1 MSIQD
6 KALQSAINLLKIA
19 HVPYGVILPD
29 GTTVATEG
37 YEFRL
42 IPPPP
47 AAPVKAVRRF
57 NVPLG
62 FYRDIY
68 YPALKDAQPG
78 QTIEIPAPEGVD
90 VEALRSAAC
99 GWCSKHWGG
108 KSYMSEASTTK
119 RIVTF
124 ARIN

>member
-42 IPPPP
+42 IP
-47 AAPVKAVRRF
+47 
-57 NVPLG
+57 
-62 FYRDIY
+62 
-68 YPALKDAQPG
+68 
-78 QTIEIPAPEGVD
+78 
-90 VEALRSAAC
+90 
-99 GWCSKHWGG
+99 
-108 KSYMSEASTTK
+108 
-119 RIVTF
+119 
-124 ARIN
+124 